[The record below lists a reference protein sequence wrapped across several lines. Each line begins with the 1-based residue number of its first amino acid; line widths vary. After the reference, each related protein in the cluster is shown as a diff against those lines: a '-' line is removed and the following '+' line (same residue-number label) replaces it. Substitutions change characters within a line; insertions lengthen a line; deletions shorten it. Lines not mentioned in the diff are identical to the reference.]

1 MLKSQKNKVYE
12 LFFATYNELYN
23 MDKIERGELL
33 KDLTEKESQS
43 HYYNSEIDSKTNYEL
58 VCLTI
63 ANVLDKVASDDLIE
77 EIMQSCMSPR
87 LGILV
92 DFNKQSVSIISTR
105 SKSIKTDNFAIFN
118 FDDDFDNP
126 GLFMEMS
133 SFDQVEGNQND
144 QNFVNE
150 LISKIMF
157 IKDLE
162 DSNNKIKVLK
172 NFSKLLKKDSLRI
185 IESYNVLATM
195 LIVYA
200 KRTSVSCFDKD
211 YEKFYNQST
220 MIVFDALSFY
230 SKEINN
236 FQDDNLSFFNKIWLY
251 NEQSKLK
258 HFGYLSKNKKF
269 FPFVKKQGFNFIF

>member
-23 MDKIERGELL
+23 MDKIERGKLL
-33 KDLTEKESQS
+33 NDLTEKESQS

-63 ANVLDKVASDDLIE
+63 ANVLDKVVSDDLIE
-77 EIMQSCMSPR
+77 KIMQSCTSPR
-87 LGILV
+87 LGILI
-92 DFNKQSVSIISTR
+92 DFNKQSVSIIPTR

-126 GLFMEMS
+126 GLFMEMA
-133 SFDQVEGNQND
+133 FGQAETNQND
-144 QNFVNE
+144 RLLVNE

-157 IKDLE
+157 IKSLDN
-162 DSNNKIKVLK
+162 SNNKIKVLK
-172 NFSKLLKKDSLRI
+172 NFSKLLKQDSFRV
-185 IESYNVLATM
+185 IEHYNVLATM

-200 KRTSVSCFDKD
+200 KRTNVSYFDKD

-220 MIVFDALSFY
+220 MIVFDALAFY
-230 SKEINN
+230 SKEINEL
-236 FQDDNLSFFNKIWLY
+236 QDDNLSFFNKIWLY
-251 NEQSKLK
+251 NEKSKLN

-269 FPFVKKQGFNFIF
+269 FPFVKKQGFSCIF

>member
-58 VCLTI
+58 IRLTI
-63 ANVLDKVASDDLIE
+63 ANVLDKLASDDLIE
-77 EIMQSCMSPR
+77 EIMKSCTSPR

-92 DFNKQSVSIISTR
+92 DFNKQSVSIIPTR

-157 IKDLE
+157 IKSLD

-172 NFSKLLKKDSLRI
+172 NFSKLLKKDSFRI

-200 KRTSVSCFDKD
+200 KRTSVSYIDKD

-220 MIVFDALSFY
+220 MIVFDTLAFY

-269 FPFVKKQGFNFIF
+269 FPFVKKQGFGFIF

>member
-1 MLKSQKNKVYE
+1 
-12 LFFATYNELYN
+12 
-23 MDKIERGELL
+23 MDKIERDELL

-63 ANVLDKVASDDLIE
+63 AKVLDKVASDDLIE
-77 EIMQSCMSPR
+77 EIMQFCMSPR

-200 KRTSVSCFDKD
+200 KRTSVSYFDKD

-220 MIVFDALSFY
+220 MIVFDALAFY

>member
-58 VCLTI
+58 IRLTI
-63 ANVLDKVASDDLIE
+63 ANVLDKLASDDLIE
-77 EIMQSCMSPR
+77 EIMKSCTSPR

-172 NFSKLLKKDSLRI
+172 NFSKLLKKTHL
-185 IESYNVLATM
+185 EL
-195 LIVYA
+195 
-200 KRTSVSCFDKD
+200 
-211 YEKFYNQST
+211 
-220 MIVFDALSFY
+220 
-230 SKEINN
+230 
-236 FQDDNLSFFNKIWLY
+236 
-251 NEQSKLK
+251 LK
-258 HFGYLSKNKKF
+258 VIMF
-269 FPFVKKQGFNFIF
+269 

>member
-23 MDKIERGELL
+23 MDKIERDKLL
-33 KDLTEKESQS
+33 KNLTEKESRS
-43 HYYNSEIDSKTNYEL
+43 HYYKSGIDRSEISHKL

-63 ANVLDKVASDDLIE
+63 AKALDKTVSDDLIE
-77 EIMQSCMSPR
+77 KIMQSCVSPR

-92 DFNKQSVSIISTR
+92 DFNKQSVSIIPTR
-105 SKSIKTDNFAIFN
+105 SKSIKTNNFAIFN
-118 FDDDFDNP
+118 FEDDFDNP
-126 GLFMEMS
+126 GLFMEI
-133 SFDQVEGNQND
+133 SFDKIESNSKD
-144 QNFVNE
+144 SNFVNE
-150 LISKIMF
+150 LMSKIMF
-157 IKDLE
+157 IKDL
-162 DSNNKIKVLK
+162 DNSDNKIKVLK
-172 NFSKLLKKDSLRI
+172 NFYKLLKDSFRI
-185 IESYNVLATM
+185 IEHYNVLATM

-200 KRTSVSCFDKD
+200 KRTNVSYFDKD

-220 MIVFDALSFY
+220 MVVFDALAFY

-251 NEQSKLK
+251 HEQAKLK

-269 FPFVKKQGFNFIF
+269 FPFIKKQGFNFIF

>member
-1 MLKSQKNKVYE
+1 MFKSQKNKVYE

-23 MDKIERGELL
+23 MDKIEREELL
-33 KDLTEKESQS
+33 NDLTEKESQS

-63 ANVLDKVASDDLIE
+63 ANVLDKVVSDHLIE
-77 EIMQSCMSPR
+77 KIMQSCTSPR
-87 LGILV
+87 LGILI
-92 DFNKQSVSIISTR
+92 DFNKQSVSIIPTR

-126 GLFMEMS
+126 GLFMEMA
-133 SFDQVEGNQND
+133 FDQAETNQND
-144 QNFVNE
+144 RLLVNE

-157 IKDLE
+157 IKSLDN
-162 DSNNKIKVLK
+162 SNNKIKVLK
-172 NFSKLLKKDSLRI
+172 NFSKLLKQDSFRI

-200 KRTSVSCFDKD
+200 KRTNGSYFDKD

-220 MIVFDALSFY
+220 MIVFDALAFY
-230 SKEINN
+230 SKEINEL
-236 FQDDNLSFFNKIWLY
+236 QDDNLSFFNKIWLY
-251 NEQSKLK
+251 NEKSKLN

-269 FPFVKKQGFNFIF
+269 FPFVKKQGFSCIF

>member
-23 MDKIERGELL
+23 MDKIERDKLL
-33 KDLTEKESQS
+33 KNLTEKESRS
-43 HYYNSEIDSKTNYEL
+43 HYYNSGIDRSEISHKL

-63 ANVLDKVASDDLIE
+63 AKALDKSVSDDLIE
-77 EIMQSCMSPR
+77 KIMQSCVSPR

-92 DFNKQSVSIISTR
+92 DFKKQSVSIIPTR
-105 SKSIKTDNFAIFN
+105 SQSIKTDNFAIFN
-118 FDDDFDNP
+118 FEDDFDNP

-133 SFDQVEGNQND
+133 SFDQGENYLQD
-144 QNFVNE
+144 SNFVNE

-157 IKDLE
+157 IKDL
-162 DSNNKIKVLK
+162 DNSDNKIKVLK
-172 NFSKLLKKDSLRI
+172 NFYKLLEDSFRI
-185 IESYNVLATM
+185 IEHYNVLATM

-200 KRTSVSCFDKD
+200 KRTNASYFDKD

-220 MIVFDALSFY
+220 MVVFDALAFY
-230 SKEINN
+230 SKEINE

-251 NEQSKLK
+251 HEQLKLK

-269 FPFVKKQGFNFIF
+269 FPFIKKQGFNFIF

>member
-1 MLKSQKNKVYE
+1 MIRSQKNKVYE

-23 MDKIERGELL
+23 MDKIERGKLL
-33 KDLTEKESQS
+33 NDLTENESQS

-77 EIMQSCMSPR
+77 EIMQSCTSPR
-87 LGILV
+87 LGILI
-92 DFNKQSVSIISTR
+92 DFNKQLVSIIPTR

-126 GLFMEMS
+126 GLFMEMA
-133 SFDQVEGNQND
+133 FDPVKTNQND
-144 QNFVNE
+144 RLFVNE

-157 IKDLE
+157 IKSLD

-172 NFSKLLKKDSLRI
+172 NFSKLLKQDSFRI

-200 KRTSVSCFDKD
+200 KRTNVSFFDKD

-220 MIVFDALSFY
+220 MIVFDALAFY
-230 SKEINN
+230 SKEINRI
-236 FQDDNLSFFNKIWLY
+236 QDDNLSFLNKIWLY
-251 NEQSKLK
+251 NEQSKLN

-269 FPFVKKQGFNFIF
+269 FPFVKKQGFSFIF

>member
-23 MDKIERGELL
+23 MDKIERGKLL
-33 KDLTEKESQS
+33 NDLTEKESQS

-63 ANVLDKVASDDLIE
+63 ANVLDKVVSDDLIE
-77 EIMQSCMSPR
+77 KIMQSCTSPR
-87 LGILV
+87 LGILI
-92 DFNKQSVSIISTR
+92 DFNKQSVSIIPTR

-126 GLFMEMS
+126 GLFMEMA
-133 SFDQVEGNQND
+133 FGQAETNQND
-144 QNFVNE
+144 RLLVNE

-157 IKDLE
+157 IKSLDN
-162 DSNNKIKVLK
+162 SNNKIKVLK
-172 NFSKLLKKDSLRI
+172 NFSKLLKQDSFRV
-185 IESYNVLATM
+185 IEHYNVLATM

-200 KRTSVSCFDKD
+200 KRTSVSYFDKD
-211 YEKFYNQST
+211 YEKFYNKST
-220 MIVFDALSFY
+220 MIVFDALAFY

-251 NEQSKLK
+251 NEQSKLN
-258 HFGYLSKNKKF
+258 HFGYLSKNKNF
-269 FPFVKKQGFNFIF
+269 FPFVKKQGFSFIF

>member
-23 MDKIERGELL
+23 MDKIEREKLL
-33 KDLTEKESQS
+33 NDLTEKESQS

-63 ANVLDKVASDDLIE
+63 ANVLNKITSDNLIE
-77 EIMQSCMSPR
+77 EIMQSCTSPR
-87 LGILV
+87 LGILI
-92 DFNKQSVSIISTR
+92 DFNKQSVSIIPTR

-126 GLFMEMS
+126 GLFMEMA
-133 SFDQVEGNQND
+133 FDQAGTNQND
-144 QNFVNE
+144 RLLVNE

-157 IKDLE
+157 IKSLDN
-162 DSNNKIKVLK
+162 SNNKIKVLK
-172 NFSKLLKKDSLRI
+172 NFSKLLKQDSFRV
-185 IESYNVLATM
+185 IEHYNVLATM

-200 KRTSVSCFDKD
+200 KRTNVSYFDKD

-220 MIVFDALSFY
+220 MIVFDALAFY
-230 SKEINN
+230 SKEINEL
-236 FQDDNLSFFNKIWLY
+236 QDDNLSFFNKIWLY
-251 NEQSKLK
+251 NEKSKLN

-269 FPFVKKQGFNFIF
+269 FPFVKKTRI

>member
-220 MIVFDALSFY
+220 MIVFDALAFY